1 MSLPRN
7 LSTVGA
13 ATLASRA
20 LALARDIGVAA
31 VLGAGALADAYFA
44 ALQIPN
50 LFRRLLAEGALN
62 GAFVPIWLRLRGGA
76 NAGDGPSRF
85 GESVFGTA
93 IVALGG
99 FVLVCMALAP
109 LVIHLVAPGFSGGDR
124 FDSAVEFLR
133 LSIVYVAIA
142 GVVAIASAILVA
154 EGQIAAAAG
163 SIVAFNIVLV
173 IVVLIVAASGLGE
186 TQRSGEIL
194 AVSFVIAG
202 IVQLAVVSMAL
213 TKLRDRPR
221 QVIWKP
227 SPEARLFYAR
237 ALPALIATG
246 IPQLALIAGS
256 IIASSSVA
264 AVSWLYYA
272 YRLYEL
278 PLGVIAVALSAVLAP
293 RIAAHVQ
300 AGSRAA
306 AHLAYSQALELA
318 AGLALPAT
326 VGLATLA
333 LPISGLLF
341 EHGSFD
347 ADDTLA
353 VAGALAVI
361 VLGLPGHALE
371 KVLGAVSFAH
381 EDTRMPMHA
390 ALGGLAASVIVALLL
405 IKPFGHIGVAAGV
418 AVAGWVSSAWLFH
431 MLQLRE
437 QFTIDAEL
445 RARLIRIGIATAI
458 MAGVLVGLLIIL
470 MLTFGRPDSILGQ
483 IATLVLLIGAG
494 LVAYAFSLQRLGIIS
509 LRELIVLAQQR
520 A

>member
-1 MSLPRN
+1 MSLPKS

-50 LFRRLLAEGALN
+50 LFRRLLAEGSLN
-62 GAFVPIWLRLRGGA
+62 GAFVPIWLRLRGQST
-76 NAGDGPSRF
+76 GDGAHRF
-85 GESVFGTA
+85 GESVFGSA
-93 IVALGG
+93 IIALGG

-109 LVIHLVAPGFSGGDR
+109 LVIHLIAPGFGGGDR
-124 FDSAVEFLR
+124 FDIAVEFLR

-154 EGQIAAAAG
+154 EGQVAAAAA

-173 IVVLIVAASGLGE
+173 LIVLIVAALGLGE

-202 IVQLAVVSMAL
+202 IAQLAVVSMAL

-227 SPEARLFYAR
+227 SQEAKLFYAR

-278 PLGVIAVALSAVLAP
+278 PLGLIAVALSVVLAP

-300 AGSRAA
+300 AGSKAA

-318 AGLALPAT
+318 LGLALPAT
-326 VGLATLA
+326 VGLMTLS
-333 LPISGLLF
+333 LPIAGLLF
-341 EHGSFD
+341 ERGSFD
-347 ADDTLA
+347 SDDTLA

-361 VLGLPGHALE
+361 VIGLPGHALE

-381 EDTRMPMHA
+381 EDTRMPAQA
-390 ALGGLAASVIVALLL
+390 ALGGLAAAVVLSLLL
-405 IKPFGHIGVAAGV
+405 IKPLGHIGVAAGV
-418 AVAGWVSSAWLFH
+418 ASAGWVSSAWLYH
-431 MLQLRE
+431 MLRLRG
-437 QFTIDAEL
+437 QFTIDAEA
-445 RARLIRIGIATAI
+445 RSRLIRIATATAI
-458 MAGVLVGLLIIL
+458 MAGVLVGLLVLL
-470 MLTFGRPDSILGQ
+470 MLTAGRPASTLGQ
-483 IATLVLLIGAG
+483 IATLVVLIGAG
-494 LVAYAFSLQRLGIIS
+494 LGAYALSLQRLGIIS
-509 LRELIVLAQQR
+509 LRELAALAEMR